1 VPPVSNPSL
10 RPQETITPG
19 RIRFSVII
27 PARNEEGVIGQCL
40 ERLSQLDYPR
50 EAFEVIVVDNGSTD
64 RTTEIARSWGSA
76 LNVTVLPKRNA
87 HISAVRNFGVAS
99 ARGEF
104 LAFLDADCL
113 VSAKW
118 LREADT
124 LLSADGAG
132 VVGAHYRI
140 PEESSW
146 LARAW
151 YQDEH
156 ANRGGKTSYVP
167 SGDLLMRRPDFLRI
181 GGFDET
187 LETNEDY
194 ELCQRAQAAGLPV
207 LAFPQ
212 LEVVHLGTPQTLRAF
227 YGKQRWHGK
236 HVFYVFLSN
245 LPKLQNAKTVFFTL
259 YIFLSLAGLA
269 AGAVRFIWSGRLGV
283 LAVFLFGLL
292 LALVALAL
300 RTAMARKRWAIVLPL
315 VALNLV
321 FGVAR
326 VACVLDPKNW
336 FGGERD
342 SGGEKP
348 EPSRDGAHSGASGLH
363 D

>member
-1 VPPVSNPSL
+1 MW
-10 RPQETITPG
+10 R
-19 RIRFSVII
+19 
-27 PARNEEGVIGQCL
+27 A
-40 ERLSQLDYPR
+40 
-50 EAFEVIVVDNGSTD
+50 
-64 RTTEIARSWGSA
+64 
-76 LNVTVLPKRNA
+76 
-87 HISAVRNFGVAS
+87 
-99 ARGEF
+99 
-104 LAFLDADCL
+104 
-113 VSAKW
+113 
-118 LREADT
+118 
-124 LLSADGAG
+124 
-132 VVGAHYRI
+132 YRI

-151 YQDEH
+151 YQHGH
-156 ANRGGKTSYVP
+156 ANPRGKTPYVP
-167 SGDLLMRRPDFLRI
+167 SGDLLMRCHDFLRI
-181 GGFDET
+181 GGFEKT
-187 LETNEDY
+187 LETNEDC

-212 LEVVHLGTPQTLRAF
+212 LEVIHLGTPQTLRAF

-245 LPKLQNAKTVFFTL
+245 LPELHNAKTVFFAS
-259 YIFLSLAGLA
+259 YIFLCLAGLA
-269 AGAVRFIWSGRLGV
+269 GGAVRFIWSDRLGI

-300 RTAMARKRWAIVLPL
+300 RTAMARKCWAIVLPL

-348 EPSRDGAHSGASGLH
+348 ERSRDGVHSGASGLR